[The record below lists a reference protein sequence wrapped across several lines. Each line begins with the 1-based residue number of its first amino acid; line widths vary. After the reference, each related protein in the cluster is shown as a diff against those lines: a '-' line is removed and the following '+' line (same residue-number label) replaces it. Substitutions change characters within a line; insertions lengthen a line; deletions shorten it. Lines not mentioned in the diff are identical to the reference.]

1 MSNKEK
7 KESRWDKIPPGMMLS
22 VPPFSALAQGAEPVL
37 VPRPMSK
44 KERKA
49 RERGYDQNS

>member
-1 MSNKEK
+1 MSKKEK
-7 KESRWDKIPPGMMLS
+7 EKSRWDNIPPGMMLS
-22 VPPFSALAQGAEPVL
+22 VPPFSALQKGAQPVL

-49 RERGYDQNS
+49 REKGND